1 MLVIKVELW
10 PYGDESRAEQIAT
23 GVIAND
29 GTGTA
34 EVGRYVSFFAHGDMP
49 ASLIASTLQEQP
61 GGVRVHHRRR
71 ESVWRLVHK
80 ALYFWM
86 HKSD

>member
-10 PYGDESRAEQIAT
+10 PYGDSRQAETIAT

-29 GTGTA
+29 GTGTV
-34 EVGRYVSFFAHGDMP
+34 EVGRYDALFAHGDVCPDDMKDV
-49 ASLIASTLQEQP
+49 L
-61 GGVRVHHRRR
+61 GVAIGARTTHRRR

-80 ALYFWM
+80 ALHSWVT
-86 HKSD
+86 SD